1 VATKRISR
9 RHRASS
15 MTGTNST
22 KTAKQIVCA
31 NCGEPT
37 TAGKRVTLDGNVYCR
52 KLCAGV
58 GLIQIA
64 HDEDGIDPELA
75 IDTLTTLVER
85 SLGEDPVPIPT
96 RVRDCDSEAFVAN
109 MDPDD
114 RRFIVVINDD
124 GIPDWVPA
132 PGDDYSRKKAKIIP
146 QAKILRFTPTG
157 KSVPVPAQEVSDDQ
171 LLQAHFGHITIEP
184 ELRESLVQFYREQ
197 FPEDFPPAAS

>member
-1 VATKRISR
+1 
-9 RHRASS
+9 

-58 GLIQIA
+58 GLLRIA
-64 HDEDGIDPELA
+64 SDEDGIDPELA

-85 SLGEDPVPIPT
+85 SLCEDPVPIPT
-96 RVRDCDSEAFVAN
+96 RVRDCDSEAVVAN
-109 MDPDD
+109 MDLPGD
-114 RRFIVVINDD
+114 RRFIVVISDD

-132 PGDDYSRKKAKIIP
+132 PGGDYSGKKAKIP
-146 QAKILRFTPTG
+146 PAKILRFTPTG
-157 KSVPVPAQEVSDDQ
+157 KSVPVPAQEVADDQ
-171 LLQAHFGHITIEP
+171 LLQARFGHIAIPT

-197 FPEDFPPAAS
+197 FPGDFPPAAS